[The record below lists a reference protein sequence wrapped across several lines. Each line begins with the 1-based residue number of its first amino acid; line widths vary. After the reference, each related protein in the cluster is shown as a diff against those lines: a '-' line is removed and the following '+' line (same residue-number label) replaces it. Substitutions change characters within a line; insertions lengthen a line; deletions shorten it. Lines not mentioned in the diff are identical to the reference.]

1 MSNHQKLI
9 EIGIRVADL
18 KMSQEDKTW
27 SRYSSDKVDIG
38 QELASII
45 RVLNKELPLRL
56 KMTALSIGS
65 SHEPQFRILETAF
78 KGGLYLLDLDKQA
91 LDIVKERITRQRTG
105 HVNLIQGD
113 YNKIFL
119 NSKNLENFF
128 KNKLKSKR
136 MNLVTLH
143 HSLYYSSAAKWETI
157 FENVYRKILASR
169 GAIHTVLMASKSN
182 NHNSTTWL
190 YNHFAGKFFNI
201 HNDQDLYS
209 FKNQLEKFKL
219 FKNTK
224 KVITTQKVFFYVD
237 NFAKFMSVAWMI
249 LLYPNVHKYSLLQRQ
264 EITEYVYRQFWLKK
278 KPLVQEQD
286 HLIIYRGIKEKS
298 LV

>member
-1 MSNHQKLI
+1 M
-9 EIGIRVADL
+9 GIRVADL
-18 KMSQEDKTW
+18 NMSEEDKTW
-27 SRYSSDKVDIG
+27 SRYSGDKVDIG
-38 QELASII
+38 EELSSII
-45 RVLNKELPLRL
+45 RVLNKDLPLSVQ
-56 KMTALSIGS
+56 MTALSIGS

-78 KGGLYLLDLDKQA
+78 KGGLYLLDLDTQA
-91 LDIVKERITRQRTG
+91 LAIVKERIIRQRTG

-128 KNKLKSKR
+128 QNKLKRKR

-143 HSLYYSSAAKWETI
+143 HSLYYSPAAKWETI
-157 FENVYRKILASR
+157 FENVYRKILASK
-169 GAIHTVLMASKSN
+169 GAMHTVLMASKSN
-182 NHNSTTWL
+182 NRNSTTWL

-209 FKNQLEKFKL
+209 FKNQLDKIKL

-224 KVITTQKVFFYVD
+224 KIITTQKVYFYVD
-237 NFAKFMSVAWMI
+237 NFAKFMSVVWMI
-249 LLYPNVHKYSLLQRQ
+249 LLYPNVHKYSLLQRR

-286 HLIIYRGIKEKS
+286 HLMIYRGIKLKP
-298 LV
+298 LI